1 MKGAFDMLNIGK
13 FSTNNYINSVGF
25 DWEVVDNDIYKIEF
39 NNDLNRDE
47 YYLKEDYKNVDK
59 GIRFNKDGSIDKR
72 HCNKVA
78 GVSSEVYGFNTDEIG
93 RMIKFFNESIEN
105 APDENKKQIAQRN
118 KLIFIIGLN
127 VGLRASDLTKVRWNF
142 FFDEDGNFRD
152 FYMLQPQKTKK
163 TRKFVKIF
171 FNQTVKKVIE
181 EYISYYPIEDMNDYL
196 FKSRKGNN
204 PISER
209 SLWRIIVDASKEV
222 GIKHNVGTHSLRKSW
237 AFHIW
242 HDAEDKNKALVML
255 QQCMNHS
262 STVTTLK
269 YIGVLDTEKKDMY
282 ESIELG
288 MEFL

>member
-1 MKGAFDMLNIGK
+1 MLNIGK

-25 DWEVVDNDIYKIEF
+25 DWKVIENDIYKVDLD
-39 NNDLNRDE
+39 NDLNRGE
-47 YYLKEDYKNVDK
+47 YYLEENYEATNKV
-59 GIRFNKDGSIDKR
+59 IRLNKDGSIDKR

-93 RMIKFFNESIEN
+93 RMIKFFNEHIEN
-105 APDENKKQIAQRN
+105 ASDQNKKQIARRN

-127 VGLRASDLTKVRWNF
+127 VGLRASDLTKLRWNF
-142 FFDEDGNFRD
+142 FYDSNGKFRE

-171 FNQTVKKVIE
+171 FNETVKEIIE

-209 SLWRIIVDASKEV
+209 SLWRIIVDTATEAN
-222 GIKHNVGTHSLRKSW
+222 IKRNVGSHSLRKSW

-242 HDAEDKNKALVML
+242 HDAKDKNKALVML
-255 QQCMNHS
+255 QQCLNHS
-262 STVTTLK
+262 SSMTTLK
-269 YIGVLDTEKKDMY
+269 YIGVLDEEKKDMY
-282 ESIELG
+282 KSIELG
-288 MEFL
+288 KEFL